1 MAIVYLLALL
11 TPPKKLIG
19 LKEKQIFSNKQEFL
33 KVRRVDTGSR
43 IFSSFLF
50 CFYLICLYISFLF
63 RFSIVKRNNKFKK
76 KHTYINSPGYPL
88 Q

>member
-1 MAIVYLLALL
+1 MAIVYLLVLL

-43 IFSSFLF
+43 TFSSFLF
-50 CFYLICLYISFLF
+50 CFYFICLIYLF
-63 RFSIVKRNNKFKK
+63 RFRIVKRNKKNKEN
-76 KHTYINSPGYPL
+76 HL
-88 Q
+88 H